1 MQKIVIQQISNMDRT
16 AAFYASPTYVQS
28 GGGVPIFSGSRRQR
42 GGGILGAIKNFF
54 LPMLQGVKRQAINRA
69 KSEVLGLAKNVAWDA
84 IRGKNVGQ
92 SLKTH
97 GLQSV
102 KRIGKNVILD
112 AVSQV
117 KGSASRKRA
126 KQTPKKQQP
135 AAKRAR
141 KANF

>member
-1 MQKIVIQQISNMDRT
+1 MQRAVVQSITNMDRT
-16 AAFYASPTYVQS
+16 AAFYASPTYVQR

-54 LPMLQGVKRQAINRA
+54 MPLLQGVKQKVINRA
-69 KSEVLGLAKNVAWDA
+69 KSEAWGLAKNVAMDA
-84 IRGKNVGQ
+84 MRGRNVGQ

-97 GLQSV
+97 GLQSA
-102 KRIGKNVILD
+102 KRLGKNVILD
-112 AVSQV
+112 TVSQV
-117 KGSASRKRA
+117 KGSASRKRQ
-126 KQTPKKQQP
+126 KRGPKKRQP